1 MTKPNSTNTNDCRV
15 LEISSE
21 LLGIE
26 RDACIAFDNIFGTLY
41 EEIYRKDPDFFRSL
55 TGDEEYISE
64 LNRSL
69 MRWSLEAELVDV
81 EEKEAR
87 CSIRNENEILYRGI
101 NYFHPENAD
110 RIIIKEG

>member
-1 MTKPNSTNTNDCRV
+1 MTKTNSTSTNDCRV

-64 LNRSL
+64 LNRSFL
-69 MRWSLEAELVDV
+69 RWSLEAEMIGDN
-81 EEKEAR
+81 EQEKSDKR
-87 CSIRNENEILYRGI
+87 LENSILYRGI